1 MRKVVYYIVP
11 VLICL
16 AVGALSAILQPP
28 SIEEWYPLLDKP
40 SLTPPD
46 IAFPIA
52 WGIIYICMGISLGR
66 LLSLGYRRITWLW
79 GAQLVLNLL
88 WSILFFTLQS
98 PLMGALDIVV
108 LDLLAAVYIVVTLPR
123 SLMAS
128 LFFVPYALWLALAT
142 YLNIY
147 IWIYN

>member
-16 AVGALSAILQPP
+16 AVGALSAILQHP

-79 GAQLVLNLL
+79 GAQLVLNPYGLALL
-88 WSILFFTLQS
+88 RAVC
-98 PLMGALDIVV
+98 ALARTCDVPQHLH
-108 LDLLAAVYIVVTLPR
+108 LDL
-123 SLMAS
+123 
-128 LFFVPYALWLALAT
+128 
-142 YLNIY
+142 
-147 IWIYN
+147 

>member
-16 AVGALSAILQPP
+16 AVGALSAILQHP

-52 WGIIYICMGISLGR
+52 WEIGR
-66 LLSLGYRRITWLW
+66 
-79 GAQLVLNLL
+79 AHV
-88 WSILFFTLQS
+88 
-98 PLMGALDIVV
+98 
-108 LDLLAAVYIVVTLPR
+108 
-123 SLMAS
+123 
-128 LFFVPYALWLALAT
+128 
-142 YLNIY
+142 
-147 IWIYN
+147 